1 MVHACCHSEVLL
13 SLEMRMSYHTLCVP
27 FQNLFSDI
35 NPVQSHTEGTENDIW
50 CQQQLGRWGQLHAA
64 FRTLPQPAAAPH
76 PSQNWKALCKCQCGK
91 KLQKRSNSTGNEAPL
106 TPSAYHLLLSVW
118 ASPWKGEMKN
128 NSKLPVKYRCS
139 RNKEHFS
146 KYVVKQVVLSSW
158 GTAPREILYT
168 DS

>member
-64 FRTLPQPAAAPH
+64 FRALPQPAAAPH

-106 TPSAYHLLLSVW
+106 TLQVPTTCFYQFGLLLEKEKWKITVNFLLNTDAVEIKNISV
-118 ASPWKGEMKN
+118 SM
-128 NSKLPVKYRCS
+128 
-139 RNKEHFS
+139 
-146 KYVVKQVVLSSW
+146 
-158 GTAPREILYT
+158 
-168 DS
+168 